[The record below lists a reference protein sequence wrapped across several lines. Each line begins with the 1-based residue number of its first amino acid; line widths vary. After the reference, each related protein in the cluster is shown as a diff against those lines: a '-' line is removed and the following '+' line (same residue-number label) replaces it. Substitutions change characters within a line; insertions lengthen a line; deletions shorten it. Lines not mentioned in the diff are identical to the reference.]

1 MVQVVEKVS
10 ELCSVM
16 LWFDVVVV
24 AVVVVEVVHCCGL
37 FLLLSLWQLLPV
49 SIIFVCCLRY
59 LMLYLFFVDVDAN
72 AVVVFAAGWY
82 CCCYLLCSSFLSVV
96 VGDC

>member
-1 MVQVVEKVS
+1 MF
-10 ELCSVM
+10 CSVM
-16 LWFDVVVV
+16 LCCGLMLLLLLLLLG
-24 AVVVVEVVHCCGL
+24 VEVVDCCGL

-59 LMLYLFFVDVDAN
+59 LMLYLVFVDVDAN
-72 AVVVFAAGWY
+72 VVVVFAVGWY